1 MYRYFKEN
9 IGQEKYLKTTSNSNF
24 DLSSGEVLHDFVK
37 QPINLILI
45 YKAIL

>member
-24 DLSSGEVLHDFVK
+24 DLSREVLHDFVK

-45 YKAIL
+45 YTAIL